1 MQVDDVVMAGRREVA
16 QVRHLG
22 ARLVDPVEVK
32 VDPRLVRD
40 GGQMQHGV
48 GGAAQR
54 HIQTERV
61 AERGFCHD
69 LLRGQPLPNQ
79 LDDPHA
85 GLFGQTD
92 ARRVHG
98 GNRAVPRQRHADDL
112 GDAVHGV
119 RGEHAGA
126 ASAARTGGGF
136 HRVELRVV
144 HLARLIRADRLEH
157 GVQIHVAAA
166 AGHAAGHHRAA
177 GDDHGGQ
184 VEAARRHQHA
194 GHDLVAVRD
203 EHHAVKAV
211 GNRHRLA
218 AIGDQLAG
226 GEGIL
231 HADMPHG
238 DAVAHADGRE
248 FDRHAARQT
257 DAVLDGLRD
266 VVQVVVPRHALRL
279 RADHADQ
286 RELQL
291 LVGQAERLP
300 EGTMRRLLRAAFH
313 AITDCHLTAPPLSC
327 PSSSCRADPCRLPQ
341 AGCPPRC
348 GAWRGSGRSRSGF
361 RAASCGRRC
370 RPESR

>member
-1 MQVDDVVMAGRREVA
+1 M
-16 QVRHLG
+16 
-22 ARLVDPVEVK
+22 
-32 VDPRLVRD
+32 
-40 GGQMQHGV
+40 
-48 GGAAQR
+48 
-54 HIQTERV
+54 
-61 AERGFCHD
+61 
-69 LLRGQPLPNQ
+69 
-79 LDDPHA
+79 
-85 GLFGQTD
+85 
-92 ARRVHG
+92 
-98 GNRAVPRQRHADDL
+98 
-112 GDAVHGV
+112 
-119 RGEHAGA
+119 
-126 ASAARTGGGF
+126 
-136 HRVELRVV
+136 
-144 HLARLIRADRLEH
+144 
-157 GVQIHVAAA
+157 
-166 AGHAAGHHRAA
+166 
-177 GDDHGGQ
+177 
-184 VEAARRHQHA
+184 
-194 GHDLVAVRD
+194 
-203 EHHAVKAV
+203 

-327 PSSSCRADPCRLPQ
+327 PSSSCCADPCRPPQ